1 VERAYR
7 NLTTGMRLLVADKR
21 RLGRREEHA
30 TDILSQL
37 VKANDGDDK
46 LQLTEQELLSNIF
59 VTMIAGQGVHHR
71 SCTCVKV
78 ADERTE
84 TTAHTLAA
92 TLALLALHPD
102 EQELV
107 YTEIQAELGDASAPV
122 NLFLHW
128 ACQGDHH

>member
-59 VTMIAGQGVHHR
+59 VTLIAGHGAHRR
-71 SCTCVKV
+71 SCTFVKV

-107 YTEIQAELGDASAPV
+107 YVEIQAVLGDAGALVSP
-122 NLFLHW
+122 FIHW
-128 ACQGDHH
+128 GCPGDHH